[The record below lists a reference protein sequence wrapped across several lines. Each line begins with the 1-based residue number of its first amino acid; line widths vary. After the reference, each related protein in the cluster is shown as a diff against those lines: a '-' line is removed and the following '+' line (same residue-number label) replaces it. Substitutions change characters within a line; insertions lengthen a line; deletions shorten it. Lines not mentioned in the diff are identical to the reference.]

1 MFNEAPCV
9 DHTLTTALRYLTE
22 NFTDFEIVVADDAS
36 TDNSVALLAPWVAR
50 DPRVRLVRLAHNE
63 RFGGALRAGLSA
75 GRKEF
80 LVYTDFDLQI
90 GLECLP
96 ALLGEFRDA
105 EVLTGYS
112 ADVEKH
118 ANWRAKIISHTY
130 NFLVRALFK
139 VRLRDINFGLK
150 ALRKPVWDQL
160 RLRSRSPFVDAELFV
175 QVTRLGY
182 RIKQVPVPFSFR
194 TTGASHIRRF
204 AVIAW
209 TFIDMLKCWA
219 APPRLTR
226 LEARETTDPQRR

>member
-9 DHTLTTALRYLTE
+9 DQTITTALRVLAE
-22 NFTDFEIVVADDAS
+22 NFTEFEIVVADDAS
-36 TDNSVALLAPWVAR
+36 TDHSAALLEQWVAC
-50 DPRVRLVRLAHNE
+50 DPRVRLVRLVRNE
-63 RFGGALRAGLSA
+63 RFGGALRAGFA
-75 GRKEF
+75 AARNEF

-96 ALLGEFRDA
+96 GLILEFHDA
-105 EVLTGYS
+105 DVLTGYS

-130 NFLVRALFK
+130 NFLVRTLFN

-175 QVTRLGY
+175 QVSRLGY

-194 TTGASHIRRF
+194 MAGASHIRRL
-204 AVIAW
+204 AVIAR
-209 TFIDMLKCWA
+209 TFGDMVWCWV

-226 LEARETTDPQRR
+226 VTACETTNLQR